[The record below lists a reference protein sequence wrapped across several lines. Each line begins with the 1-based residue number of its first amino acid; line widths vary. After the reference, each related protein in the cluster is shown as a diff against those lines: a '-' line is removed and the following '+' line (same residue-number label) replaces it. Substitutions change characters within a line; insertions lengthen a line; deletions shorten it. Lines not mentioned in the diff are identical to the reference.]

1 LLLEIF
7 NLEIKALLQC
17 HFTTGCRSGCTYVC
31 TCACMHICRYSCCR
45 NSTDTTKLL

>member
-7 NLEIKALLQC
+7 NLEIKALLQW
-17 HFTTGCRSGCTYVC
+17 HFTTGCHSGCTYVC
-31 TCACMHICRYSCCR
+31 TCACMHICRYSCCW